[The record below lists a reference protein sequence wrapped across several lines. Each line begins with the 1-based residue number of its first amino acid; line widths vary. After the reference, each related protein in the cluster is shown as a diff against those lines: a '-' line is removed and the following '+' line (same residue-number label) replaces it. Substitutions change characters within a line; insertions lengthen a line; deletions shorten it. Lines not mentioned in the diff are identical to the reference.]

1 MKTEKGIHCDLCGE
15 FIVKY
20 AMDYT
25 DAIRNGCARIDD
37 KHICGKCVKKICI
50 QRIDN

>member
-1 MKTEKGIHCDLCGE
+1 MKTVSGIYCNLCGE

-20 AMDYT
+20 AMDYA
-25 DAIRNGCARIDD
+25 DAIRCGCARIGD
-37 KHICGKCVKKICI
+37 KHICGKCVRKICI